1 MSNQMHQPTL
11 QKPDLMAERPGVG
24 ALASQPMN
32 TRQSRVTS
40 ATPFQSKY
48 WATQL
53 ALRSAGG
60 SINQLS
66 GAISNARV
74 DLNPHQVDAA
84 LFAVRSPFS
93 KGVILAD
100 EVGLGKTIEAGLV
113 LSQYW
118 AERRRRILVIVPAT
132 LRKQWAQELEE
143 KFHLPAV
150 VLDATSSKK
159 IAKAGQA
166 NPFQQEDRIVVCS
179 YHFAANRSAAV
190 MSYPWDLVIIDEA
203 HRLRNVYKKSNKMA
217 QTLMQALRPYTKV
230 MLTATPLQNSLMEL
244 YGLVSF
250 IDPHILGDQLSFRE
264 QFVMTDN
271 EESRNAELRVRLL
284 PVCQRTLRRQ
294 VLEYIKFTQRIP
306 LTWEFHPSEAEQKL
320 YEGVSTYLQR
330 EVLYALPNAQRT
342 LMTMVLR
349 KLLASSSF
357 AIAKTLRGL
366 LNRLLK
372 KRSTGA
378 STDAVAEDGDA
389 SLIPDYESFGET
401 SDEWEGDE
409 ESAIPSEDEAI
420 SDPELLNEEIKEL
433 EGFVALAETINW
445 NAKGDALVE
454 ALAAAFPKA
463 AALGGAQKAVVFT
476 ESQRTQSYLFEL
488 LERSGYEGKVVI
500 LNGDNKDNRTKLI
513 YKQWLER
520 HQGQDFITG
529 SQAVDVKAAIVEEFR
544 DRATILVATEAAAE
558 GVNLQFCSLV
568 VNYDLPWNPQR
579 IEQRIGRCHR
589 YGQKHDVVVVNFL
602 NQKNAADQRIYE
614 LLAEKFHL
622 FDGVFGAS
630 DQVLGALESGV
641 DIERRIA
648 EIYQDCRSQDAITK
662 AFSQLQLDLEQQIQD
677 RLQETRQFVLEHFD
691 EEVQE
696 RLKVHRDEARAAL
709 DERGRRLL
717 ALAREEL
724 GSEAEF
730 SATEAGFNYRP
741 NGPPLGPTGHYLFDW
756 KEAEE
761 RGAHFFRTDHP
772 LAQQLIETAMARPVD
787 CSEVVFDYE
796 AYGAP
801 VAILAERQA
810 QSGWLRAT
818 KITVKGV
825 DTEEHLLV
833 AAVADAG
840 LKGESAAEALD
851 ALWCDRLLNLP
862 ASIGQVTTINEESS
876 EQLETLLARQLAAK
890 LAEIEARNSEY
901 FEEEVDKLD
910 RWADDMKL
918 SLENDIKQ
926 LNVEIKNVR
935 KEAKT
940 KIVLAEK
947 LEAQKRIKSL
957 EQQLHSKRRQLFD
970 AQDEIDNQ
978 RTKLIDDIERQL
990 QTSADRDTLF
1000 TVRWQLPQFS
1010 SF

>member
-1 MSNQMHQPTL
+1 MTQLL
-11 QKPDLMAERPGVG
+11 Q
-24 ALASQPMN
+24 S
-32 TRQSRVTS
+32 TS

-60 SINQLS
+60 SISQLS

-159 IAKAGQA
+159 IVKAGQA
-166 NPFQQEDRIVVCS
+166 NPFQQDDRIVVCS

-190 MSYPWDLVIIDEA
+190 TGYPWELVVIDEA

-217 QTLMQALRPYTKV
+217 QTLMQALRPYSKV

-250 IDPHILGDQLSFRE
+250 VDPHIFGDQLSFRE
-264 QFVMTDN
+264 QFVLTDN
-271 EESRNAELRVRLL
+271 EDSRNAELRLRLL

-366 LNRLLK
+366 LDRLQK
-372 KRSTGA
+372 KRAAVA
-378 STDAVAEDGDA
+378 SAGAVAEDGET
-389 SLIPDYESFGET
+389 SWIPDYESFGET
-401 SDEWEGDE
+401 SDEWEGDDDV
-409 ESAIPSEDEAI
+409 ATPPEDDDSV
-420 SDPELLNEEIKEL
+420 SDAELLDEEIREL

-500 LNGDNKDNRTKLI
+500 LNGDNKDDRSKLI

-544 DRATILVATEAAAE
+544 DRSTILVATEAAAE

-602 NQKNAADQRIYE
+602 NQKNAADQRVYE

-648 EIYQDCRSQDAITK
+648 EIYQDCRSQDAITE

-696 RLKVHRDEARAAL
+696 RLKVHRDKARAAL

-717 ALAREEL
+717 ALARQEL
-724 GSEAEF
+724 GGEADF
-730 SATEAGFNYRP
+730 SDTEAGFIYRP
-741 NGPPLGPTGHYLFDW
+741 SGPPLGPTGHYLFDW

-772 LAQQLIETAMARPVD
+772 LAQQLIESAMARPLD

-796 AYGAP
+796 AYGVP

-833 AAVADAG
+833 AAIADAG
-840 LKGESAAEALD
+840 LKGDSTAEALD
-851 ALWCDRLLNLP
+851 AHWCERLLNLP
-862 ASIGQVTTINEESS
+862 ASIGQVTTISEESS
-876 EQLETLLARQLAAK
+876 EQLETLLAQQHEAK

-918 SLENDIKQ
+918 ALEHDIKQ
-926 LNVEIKNVR
+926 LNAEIKAAR

-940 KIVLAEK
+940 KVVLTEK

-978 RTKLIDDIERQL
+978 RSKLIDDIERQL

-1000 TVRWQLPQFS
+1000 TVRWQLPQVS
-1010 SF
+1010 SY

>member
-1 MSNQMHQPTL
+1 MTQISKT
-11 QKPDLMAERPGVG
+11 
-24 ALASQPMN
+24 
-32 TRQSRVTS
+32 TS

-53 ALRSAGG
+53 AMRSAGG
-60 SINQLS
+60 SINHLS
-66 GAISNARV
+66 GAIANARV

-159 IAKAGQA
+159 IVKAGQA
-166 NPFQQEDRIVVCS
+166 NPFEQEDRIVVCS
-179 YHFAANRSAAV
+179 YHFAANRSAAITA
-190 MSYPWDLVIIDEA
+190 YPWDLVVIDEA

-217 QTLMQALRPYTKV
+217 QTLMQALRPYSKV

-250 IDPHILGDQLSFRE
+250 IDPHIFGDQLSFRE
-264 QFVMTDN
+264 QFVLSDN
-271 EESRNAELRVRLL
+271 EDSRNAELRLRLL

-294 VLEYIKFTQRIP
+294 ILEYIKFTQRIP

-330 EVLYALPNAQRT
+330 EVLVALPNAQRT

-357 AIAKTLRGL
+357 AIARTLRGL
-366 LNRLLK
+366 LDRLLQ
-372 KRSTGA
+372 KRSTVA

-500 LNGDNKDNRTKLI
+500 LNGDNKDNRSKLI
-513 YKQWLER
+513 YKQWLKR
-520 HQGQDFITG
+520 HQEQDFITG
-529 SQAVDVKAAIVEEFR
+529 RQAVDVKAAIVEEFR

-648 EIYQDCRSQDAITK
+648 EIYQDCRSQDAITE

-677 RLQETRQFVLEHFD
+677 RLQETRQVVLEHFD

-741 NGPPLGPTGHYLFDW
+741 SGPPLGPTGHYLFDW

-787 CSEVVFDYE
+787 CSEVVFDYK
-796 AYGAP
+796 AYGSP

-840 LKGESAAEALD
+840 LKGECAVEALD
-851 ALWCDRLLNLP
+851 AEWCDRLLNLP
-862 ASIGQVTTINEESS
+862 ARVGQVTTISEESS
-876 EQLETLLARQLAAK
+876 EQLETLLARQHAAK

-926 LNVEIKNVR
+926 LNVEIKTVR

-940 KIVLAEK
+940 KVVLAEK

-978 RTKLIDDIERQL
+978 RSRLIDDIERQL
-990 QTSADRDTLF
+990 QTSSDRDTLF
-1000 TVRWQLPQFS
+1000 TVRWQLPQVS

>member
-1 MSNQMHQPTL
+1 MTPISMT
-11 QKPDLMAERPGVG
+11 
-24 ALASQPMN
+24 
-32 TRQSRVTS
+32 TS

-74 DLNPHQVDAA
+74 DLNPPQVDAA

-159 IAKAGQA
+159 IVKAGQA

-190 MSYPWDLVIIDEA
+190 TGYPWDLVVIDEA

-217 QTLMQALRPYTKV
+217 QTLMQALRPYSKV

-250 IDPHILGDQLSFRE
+250 IDPHIFGDQLSFRE
-264 QFVMTDN
+264 QFVLTAN
-271 EESRNAELRVRLL
+271 EDSRNAELRLRLL

-294 VLEYIKFTQRIP
+294 VLEYIKFTHRIP

-366 LNRLLK
+366 LDRLQK
-372 KRSTGA
+372 KRAVVA
-378 STDAVAEDGDA
+378 SAGAVAQDGDT
-389 SLIPDYESFGET
+389 LWIPDYESFGET

-409 ESAIPSEDEAI
+409 DVATPPEDDDSVA
-420 SDPELLNEEIKEL
+420 DAELLDEEIREL

-463 AALGGAQKAVVFT
+463 VALGGAQKAVVFT
-476 ESQRTQSYLFEL
+476 ESQRTQRYLFDL

-500 LNGDNKDNRTKLI
+500 LNGDNKDERSKLI
-513 YKQWLER
+513 YKQWVER
-520 HQGQDFITG
+520 HQKQDFTSG

-568 VNYDLPWNPQR
+568 VNYDMPWNPQR

-602 NQKNAADQRIYE
+602 NQKNAADQRVYE

-648 EIYQDCRSQDAITK
+648 EIYQDCRSQDVITE

-691 EEVQE
+691 EEVQD
-696 RLKVHRDEARAAL
+696 RLKVHRDKARAAL

-717 ALAREEL
+717 ALARQEL

-730 SATEAGFNYRP
+730 SATEAGFTYRP
-741 NGPPLGPTGHYLFDW
+741 SGPPLGPTGHYLFDW

-761 RGAHFFRTDHP
+761 RGGHFFRTDHP
-772 LAQQLIETAMARPVD
+772 LAQQLIEAAMARSLD

-833 AAVADAG
+833 AAIADAG

-851 ALWCDRLLNLP
+851 AHWCDRMLNLP
-862 ASIGQVTTINEESS
+862 ASIGQVTTISEESS
-876 EQLETLLARQLAAK
+876 EQLETLLAQQHAAK

-918 SLENDIKQ
+918 VLEHDIKQ
-926 LNVEIKNVR
+926 LNAEIKASR

-940 KIVLAEK
+940 KVVLAEK

-978 RTKLIDDIERQL
+978 RSKLIDEIERQL
-990 QTSADRDTLF
+990 LTSAVRDTLF
-1000 TVRWQLPQFS
+1000 TLRWQLPQVS
-1010 SF
+1010 SY